1 MDFQSSKYPAAPGV
15 YLMRGSD
22 GQVLYVGKAKRL
34 RNRLR
39 GYFSAAGDGRGHIR
53 FLMARVATIDT
64 IVTDTEKEALILENL
79 LIKEHRPR
87 YNIDLRDDKTY
98 LSLRIDLNEEF
109 PTVNLTRRVVNDG
122 ALYFGPYSS
131 SGAIRS
137 TLKTLRQVFPLRQ
150 HDLATCRRRG
160 RPCLY
165 FQLGQCSGPC
175 HGKISVPD
183 YRKLVDGVIA
193 LLGGRESEVLADLQ
207 RRMTRAAQELRY
219 EDAGALRD
227 QMRAINKSVEQQKVV
242 IAAGGDRDVVGLHRE
257 GGEVE
262 IALLCVRQGKL
273 LDRRDFNLDWRLDE
287 DELLSSFLREFYAR
301 EVVIPGEILLPFLPS
316 DGATLGEWL
325 SERRG
330 HKVTLVA
337 PQRGPRVELVRLA
350 ARNASE
356 AQRERGSRRAARTTL
371 LNDLAARF
379 HLSAPPTR
387 IECFDI
393 STIQGSFTVGS
404 MAVVINGE
412 PEKSAYRH
420 YRIRESG
427 GADDFAALG
436 EVLRRRLRRGIEEGV
451 LPDLVLIDGG
461 KGQLG
466 AVVAVLEELA
476 LHGRVAVVGM
486 AKSRVQANVR
496 GKAVE
501 RSEERFFLPGRK
513 NPVTLRQGSALLFLL
528 ERLRDEAHRFAIT
541 HHRQLRGKAAL
552 RSTLEDIP
560 GVGAVRRKLLLK
572 QFGSVKKIRAAQL
585 AELLAV
591 AGLPET
597 TAREVF
603 AFFHDQEAATEQQV
617 RH

>member
-64 IVTDTEKEALILENL
+64 IVTDTEKEALILENS

-109 PTVNLTRRVVNDG
+109 PTVNLTRRVINDG

-131 SGAIRS
+131 TGAIRS

-175 HGKISVPD
+175 HGKISAHD

-227 QMRAINKSVEQQKVV
+227 QIRAINKTVEQQKVV
-242 IAAGGDRDVVGLHRE
+242 IASGGDRDVIGLHRE

-301 EVVIPGEILLPFLPS
+301 EVLIPDEILLPFLPS
-316 DGATLGEWL
+316 DSTTLGEWL

-330 HKVTLVA
+330 RKVTLFA
-337 PQRGPRVELVRLA
+337 PQRGPRAELVKLA
-350 ARNASE
+350 ARNAAE

-379 HLSAPPTR
+379 HLPAPPTR

-393 STIQGSFTVGS
+393 STIQGSFNVGS
-404 MAVVINGE
+404 MAVVIDGE
-412 PEKSAYRH
+412 PEKNAYRH
-420 YRIRESG
+420 YRIREIS

-436 EVLRRRLRRGIEEGV
+436 EVLRRRLRRGVEEGV
-451 LPDLVLIDGG
+451 LPDLLLIDGG

-466 AVVAVLEELA
+466 AVVAVLDELG

-486 AKSRVQANVR
+486 AKSRVRANVR

-552 RSTLEDIP
+552 QSTLEDIP
-560 GVGAVRRKLLLK
+560 GVGAARRKLLLK
-572 QFGSVKKIRAAQL
+572 QFGSVKKIRSVPL
-585 AELLAV
+585 EELLAV

-603 AFFHDQEAATEQQV
+603 AFFHSQKV
-617 RH
+617 